1 MSKISEAIQG
11 VHHLDAM
18 AMQDK
23 WLNRIHPLA
32 KVLVTLC
39 YITVLLSFSKYDL
52 GGIAGMGLYLLILFL
67 TGEISVKKSLRQVR
81 LVLAVVCAVG
91 IANLFI
97 DRTVAGHIGIITVT
111 GGMLSMAVLML
122 KGIFAVL
129 ASYLLIVTTT
139 VEQICYALRLLHVPK
154 MLVSVFL
161 LIYRYMVVLLK
172 EAERMI
178 QAYELRAPGQKGIH
192 FRVWGTLAGQLLLRS
207 IDRAQIVYE
216 SMLLRGFDGEFRNHF
231 RNDSYL
237 KSVCYGCACI
247 SGILFLRMVPIF
259 TVAGSILF

>member
-1 MSKISEAIQG
+1 MSKINEAIHG
-11 VHHLDAM
+11 VHHMDAM

-23 WLNRIHPLA
+23 WPNRLHPLA
-32 KVLVTLC
+32 KLLTTLC
-39 YITVLLSFSKYDL
+39 YITALLSFSKYEL
-52 GGIAGMGLYLLILFL
+52 SGTAGMGLYLLFLFI
-67 TGEISVKKSLRQVR
+67 TGEISVRRSLKQVR
-81 LVLAVVCAVG
+81 LVLVLVCAVG
-91 IANLFI
+91 IANPFM
-97 DRTVAGHIGIITVT
+97 DRTVAGHIGMITVT

-154 MLVSVFL
+154 MLVSVL
-161 LIYRYMVVLLK
+161 LLVYRYMVVLLK

-192 FRVWGTLAGQLLLRS
+192 FRAWGALAGQLLLRS

-216 SMLLRGFDGEFRNHF
+216 SMLLRGFDGEFRNRY
-231 RNDSYL
+231 RNDPYF

-247 SGILFLRMVPIF
+247 SGIIFLRIVPVF
-259 TVAGSILF
+259 TLAGSILF